1 MSFVQELK
9 YKILNDDYVTTRED
23 AIKLIDADLDE
34 LTSAANEIREKLHGK
49 NFDFCSIIN
58 GRSGRCSENCKYCAQ
73 SSYYH
78 TGAPEYKLLST
89 EEILADAKKREAAG
103 IPRYSIVTSGRTL
116 TKNDV
121 EQISETIRRIKKE
134 TKLSV
139 CLSSGLLNREQF
151 DQLKA
156 AGLTRFHNNLE
167 TYRRHFPDVC
177 TTHTYDDKIGVLQN
191 ALAAGLEICSGGIM
205 GLGETMED
213 RIDMC
218 IDLRELGVK
227 STPINVLNAIPG
239 TPFENLPKVSNDEFC
254 RIVAIYRF
262 INPKAYLRLAG
273 GRGVLGDDGERAFKS
288 GANATITDDM
298 LTTSGVKSA
307 KDFELVRKLG
317 FEPHGFIED

>member
-1 MSFVQELK
+1 MSLVQELK
-9 YKILNDDYVTTRED
+9 NKILNDGYEINREE
-23 AIKLIDADLDE
+23 AIQLLDADLDE
-34 LTSAANEIREKLHGK
+34 LTAAANEIREKLHG
-49 NFDFCSIIN
+49 NDFDFCSIIN
-58 GRSGRCSENCKYCAQ
+58 ARSGRCSENCKYCAQ

-78 TGAPEYKLLST
+78 TGAPEYKLLSAD
-89 EEILADAKKREAAG
+89 EIVADAKKKEAAG

-116 TKNDV
+116 TNHDV
-121 EQISETIRRIKKE
+121 EQISETIRRLKKE

-151 DQLKA
+151 DKLKE

-167 TYRRHFPDVC
+167 TYRRHFADVC
-177 TTHTYDDKIGVLQN
+177 TTHTYDDKIGALQN
-191 ALAAGLEICSGGIM
+191 ALAAGLEVCSGGIM

-218 IDLRELGVK
+218 LDLRGLGVK

-239 TPFENLPKVSNDEFC
+239 TPFENLPKLTNDDFC

-273 GRGVLGDDGERAFKS
+273 GRGVLGDNGVRAFKS
-288 GANATITDDM
+288 GANAAITDDM

-307 KDFELVRKLG
+307 TDFELVKGLG
-317 FEPHGFIED
+317 FVPHGFIG

>member
-9 YKILNDDYVTTRED
+9 NKILNDGYEINREE
-23 AIKLIDADLDE
+23 AIQLLDADLDE

-78 TGAPEYKLLST
+78 TGAPEYKLLSV

-307 KDFELVRKLG
+307 KDFELVKKLG
-317 FEPHGFIED
+317 FEPHGFIEE